1 MASQKQDAYAVLGI
15 DKNADA
21 QTIKTAYKK
30 LAKKYHPDL
39 NKSPDAPQKF
49 KEVQDAYDI
58 LSDEK
63 KKAAY
68 DQFGYAGVDPQA
80 QGGFNGFNAGGGFDG
95 FDMNDIFSSFFGGGA
110 RSSSRRQSR
119 GPMKGDDQIMR
130 IRIGFMDAIKG
141 TDIEL
146 NVTYDEK
153 CSACQG
159 TGAKNGTAFETCPY
173 CHGTGVVTS
182 QSRTP
187 FGVVQHQSTCQHCG
201 GTGKIIKE
209 KCPKCDGKG
218 YNHVSSKIQVHI
230 PAGIAS
236 GQQIRVQGKG
246 LHGSNGGPSG
256 DLYIVVNVA
265 DDKTFTR
272 KDKDIHVTIPVSV
285 LDLILG
291 TTLSVPTVNGEKDV
305 VIKPGTK
312 TDSIIRLRGE
322 GVAPL
327 RSYDSVGDQYIHL
340 DVQIPESLTAEEK
353 AMLRKVKEIEEK
365 KPKNRKIFEKF
376 RKKFTGK

>member
-1 MASQKQDAYAVLGI
+1 MASQKRDAYEVLGV
-15 DKNADA
+15 DRNADA

-39 NKSPDAPQKF
+39 NKSPDAPEKF
-49 KEVQDAYDI
+49 KEVQEAYDI

-80 QGGFNGFNAGGGFDG
+80 QGGFNAGSGFGFDG

-110 RSSSRRQSR
+110 RSSHRQPR
-119 GPMKGDDQIMR
+119 GPMKGDDQVMR
-130 IRIGFMDAIKG
+130 IRISFMDAIKG

-146 NVTYDEK
+146 NVSYDER
-153 CSACQG
+153 CDSCHG
-159 TGAKNGTAFETCPY
+159 TGAKHGTAFETCPY

-201 GTGKIIKE
+201 GSGKIVKE
-209 KCPKCDGKG
+209 KCPDCDGKG
-218 YNHVSSKIQVHI
+218 YKHVTSKIQVHI

-246 LHGSNGGPSG
+246 LHGLNGGPSG

-265 DDKTFTR
+265 EDKLFTR
-272 KDKDIHVTIPVSV
+272 KNKDIHVTVPISV
-285 LDLILG
+285 IDLILG

-322 GVAPL
+322 GVPPL
-327 RSYDSVGDQYIHL
+327 RSYDSNGDQYIHL
-340 DVQIPESLTAEEK
+340 DVKIPESLTAEEK
-353 AMLRKVKEIEEK
+353 AMLRKIKEIEEK
-365 KPKNRKIFEKF
+365 KPKNKKIFERF